1 MQIKKEIVE
10 VVERAVKRE
19 YNLVGFTTIEF
30 SLRPQS
36 ISIKLADEET
46 DASVKIKIDKAL
58 KFYYEHLIEQEQ
70 IDGSEVSLDEF
81 TLLSKEGVEVA
92 EMVEEIQ
99 ARSE

>member
-19 YNLVGFTTIEF
+19 YNLVGFTTTEF
-30 SLRPQS
+30 SIRPQS
-36 ISIKLADEET
+36 ISIKLADEGT
-46 DASVKIKIDKAL
+46 DVSVKVKIDKAL
-58 KFYYEHLIEQEQ
+58 EFYYEHLIEQEQ

-81 TLLSKEGVEVA
+81 ILLSKEGVEVA